1 VRAADQAALIAALQ
15 AAGLAARPGAAGVVL
30 VEGELAVVGR
40 AAFAAGI
47 ALTELR
53 SAEGTGLEDMFL
65 SLTADTQRE
74 GVAA

>member
-1 VRAADQAALIAALQ
+1 VALT
-15 AAGLAARPGAAGVVL
+15 
-30 VEGELAVVGR
+30 
-40 AAFAAGI
+40 AGI